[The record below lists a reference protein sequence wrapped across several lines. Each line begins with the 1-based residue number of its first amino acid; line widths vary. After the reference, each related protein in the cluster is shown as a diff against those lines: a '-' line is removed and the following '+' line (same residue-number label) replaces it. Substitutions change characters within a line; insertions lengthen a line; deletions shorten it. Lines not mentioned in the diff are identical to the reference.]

1 MSRIFITGDT
11 HADYDWK
18 KLTTKCFPEQKE
30 LTKDDYVI
38 IAGDFGGVFLLD
50 RTDKYIQKNYNER
63 NFTTLFVDGNHE
75 NHDALDAYPVEEWH
89 GGKIHRIAD
98 SVLHLMRGQV
108 FEIGGKTFFTMGG
121 AESTDRQYRKEGKTW
136 WAREM
141 PSIEE
146 YEEAITN
153 LEKCGGKVDYVIT
166 HCAPEATLCALNMP
180 DMYFRSANELTSFFD
195 TIAQTIQFKD
205 WYFGHY
211 HDDSDFGKF
220 HLLYRRIVEV
230 STYIQCQ

>member
-18 KLTTKCFPEQKE
+18 KLTTKYFPEQKE

-98 SVLHLMRGQV
+98 SVFHLMRGQV

-136 WAREM
+136 WTREM

-180 DMYFRSANELTSFFD
+180 DMYFRSVNELTSFFD
-195 TIAQTIQFKD
+195 TIAQTIQFKA

-211 HDDSDFGKF
+211 HDDSDCGKF

-230 STYIQCQ
+230 ET

>member
-38 IAGDFGGVFLLD
+38 IAGDFGGVFFLD

-98 SVLHLMRGQV
+98 SVFHLMRGQV

-136 WAREM
+136 WTREM

-180 DMYFRSANELTSFFD
+180 DMYFRSVNELTSFFD
-195 TIAQTIQFKD
+195 TIAQTIQFKA

-211 HDDSDFGKF
+211 HDDSDCGKF

-230 STYIQCQ
+230 ET